1 MIEDVREEKFPNSE
15 KSYKRVVLRVQ
26 KRKALVLEAAVKTF
40 EKKCQERAKG
50 ILKMSTMFLNLVFE
64 STDVVPMTIED
75 SLKKAGFK
83 DYDGIINAYRG
94 AVENQDIKKALK
106 CWK

>member
-1 MIEDVREEKFPNSE
+1 MIEDVREEKFSE
-15 KSYKRVVLRVQ
+15 TGKIYKRVILRVQ

-40 EKKCQERAKG
+40 EKKCQERADG
-50 ILKMSTMFLNLVFE
+50 ILKISTMLLNLVFE
-64 STDVVPMTIED
+64 SADVVPETIEN
-75 SLKKAGFK
+75 SLIKAGFK
-83 DYDGIINAYRG
+83 DYSGIINAFRG